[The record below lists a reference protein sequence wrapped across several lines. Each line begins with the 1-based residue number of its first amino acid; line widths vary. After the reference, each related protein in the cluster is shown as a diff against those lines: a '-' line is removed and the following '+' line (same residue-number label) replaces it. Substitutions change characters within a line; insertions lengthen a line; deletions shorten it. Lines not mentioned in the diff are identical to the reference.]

1 MRPCQRG
8 LSGNAQ
14 GGRIRSS
21 EIIIPRGSV
30 WIEERQREGEGK
42 DESQRRRHRQTEA
55 QTDRQTEKEQPPLNG
70 AVFWSL
76 SFPPSGPPAR
86 TGDLSMLRLLAGS
99 WGELRAE
106 AKSVGFG
113 GGQPTLVN
121 RLSYW
126 AYSSWITRPSFARV
140 CDCGQGPSPLRA
152 SVSSSTTWNS

>member
-1 MRPCQRG
+1 MPRAGGSDRVRSLFLEAPSRLRKGRGRERGRMR
-8 LSGNAQ
+8 AK
-14 GGRIRSS
+14 GGDTD
-21 EIIIPRGSV
+21 
-30 WIEERQREGEGK
+30 RQ
-42 DESQRRRHRQTEA
+42 RHRQTN
-55 QTDRQTEKEQPPLNG
+55 RQTEKEQPPLNG

-76 SFPPSGPPAR
+76 SFLPSGPPAR